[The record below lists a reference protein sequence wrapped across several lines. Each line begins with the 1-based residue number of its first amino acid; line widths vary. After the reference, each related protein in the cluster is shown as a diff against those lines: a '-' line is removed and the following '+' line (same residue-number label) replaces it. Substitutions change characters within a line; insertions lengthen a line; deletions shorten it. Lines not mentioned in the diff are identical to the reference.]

1 MNIKPG
7 SNLTKVRKNNYAAIL
22 GTIYQQGP
30 ITRNQIA
37 SHLEVTLPT
46 VTTTIKPLL
55 EKGILKEVPLQ
66 EAECLLGRKAVA
78 VDFEENSGYVIGIE
92 WNLSGIVAC
101 ITNLRGMLVGKLKKE
116 LNYTEKTYLD
126 MLKETRYCVEKLF
139 EMVKPDPEK
148 MIGIGWA
155 TPGMVNA
162 ETGVLVQSTM
172 TKNMWHN
179 EQIRRDLEQM
189 FQLPVCVENHV
200 RVRAIGQDMF
210 QRKKRPDI
218 YLYYFMQA
226 GISCCIMADGEP
238 FGKGCYGAGDIGHM
252 VMDIHGPVCIC
263 GKRGCLQ
270 ALAGEHAICDKAKD
284 LMKRGGAPILKEIC
298 ADPEKP
304 EISEMALAVDRGDEE
319 LKNALLPAVRY
330 MGISIGNT
338 VNLLNCRMIA
348 IDCTLF
354 NSEILKEYLKEV
366 ILENNVFRNEL
377 KLEIEFIKGNRY
389 TGAQGACAL
398 AIQEYVI
405 NAQP

>member
-7 SNLTKVRKNNYAAIL
+7 SNLTKVRKNNYTAIL

-30 ITRNQIA
+30 VTRNQIA
-37 SHLEVTLPT
+37 GQLEVTLPT

-55 EKGILKEVPLQ
+55 ERGILKEVPVQ
-66 EAECLLGRKAVA
+66 ETESLLGRKAVA

-92 WNLSGIVAC
+92 WNLSGIVVC
-101 ITNLRGMLVGKLKKE
+101 VTNLRGRLIGKLNRE
-116 LNYTEKTYLD
+116 LDYTEKSYQN
-126 MLKETRYCVEKLF
+126 MLEETRGCVTKLF
-139 EMVKPDPEK
+139 EMVKPDREK
-148 MIGIGWA
+148 IMGIGWA

-162 ETGVLVQSTM
+162 ETGVLVHSTM
-172 TKNMWHN
+172 RKSMWRN
-179 EQIRRDLEQM
+179 EQVKKDLEQM

-238 FGKGCYGAGDIGHM
+238 FGRGYYGAGDIGHT
-252 VMDIHGPVCIC
+252 VMDINGPVCIC

-270 ALAGEHAICDKAKD
+270 ALAGEHALCDKAKD
-284 LMKRGGAPILKEIC
+284 LIRSGRAPILKEIC
-298 ADPEKP
+298 VNPEKP
-304 EISEMALAVDRGDEE
+304 ETNEMAVAVDQGDEE
-319 LKNALLPAVRY
+319 LKEALLPAVRY

-338 VNLLNCRMIA
+338 VNLLNCRMIV
-348 IDCTLF
+348 IDCALF
-354 NSEILKEYLKEV
+354 DSEILKNYLTEV
-366 ILENNVFRNEL
+366 ILENNVFRDEI
-377 KLEIEFIKGNRY
+377 KLEIEFIRANRY

-398 AIQEYVI
+398 AIQECVI
-405 NAQP
+405 NGHP